1 MIDTILKN
9 LNPPQ
14 TRRETMREIEG
25 TPSYTE
31 RNPSINANGFWILNF
46 EDDRTYG
53 KWTPLDLVIVD
64 NQSSSDLE
72 LQINQNDDQAV
83 TVTSNNSKTVARDGI
98 RSLKF
103 VERSGNPVSSDDIE
117 VTFTRQGTDSKRE
130 LINKKKTILNLR

>member
-1 MIDTILKN
+1 MINTILEN

-14 TRRETMREIEG
+14 TRRESMRQIEG

-31 RNPSINANGFWILNF
+31 RNPSISSNGFWILNF

-72 LQINQNDDQAV
+72 LQINQNTDQAV
-83 TVTSNNSKTVARDGI
+83 TVTSNNSKAVSRDGI
-98 RSLKF
+98 RSIKI
-103 VERSGNPVSSDDIE
+103 VERSGNAVASDDVE

-130 LINKKKTILNLR
+130 LIKKKKTLLNLK